1 MHAKFRETQNP
12 EFMSRQIEA
21 VIQTNFDEFVNRS
34 CVILIIHEN
43 SKKSLKSRKFGE
55 FEKFGKNHQNP
66 ENSKKIAKIPKIR
79 KNKNSKNLLKSQ

>member
-1 MHAKFRETQNP
+1 MNLHYACKVSDRWVMGFPETQNP

-43 SKKSLKSRKFGE
+43 SKKSLKSRKF
-55 FEKFGKNHQNP
+55 EKFGKKTPKSGKFEKNRQNP
-66 ENSKKIAKIPKIR
+66 ENSEK
-79 KNKNSKNLLKSQ
+79 